1 MIIHQTLHGYQQG
14 HSLLA
19 SSTEL
24 SQADKK
30 RMSKLSDWTEYTR
43 GGDSDASYITA
54 YPLSD
59 SPYYVVAKTW
69 YAYEKE
75 RPGCVWTHSLLIDT
89 TAIDILFDFRA
100 LMGCFV
106 RPMSDDAN
114 QYNYEE
120 PLEFAQDLL
129 PNEAAA
135 PLNIQ
140 VPSLAY
146 WTEKLLTNEEN
157 IVLSASSSSIDNQI
171 LLLSFLSHLPIGI
184 SQSMTFCSGTARMR
198 TLDGIPFSWQIT
210 SVSKK
215 SIPSVNKL
223 YAKDKDEHGWFG
235 FLAESI
241 LGGGNEIPILMMKF
255 AHDIGAG
262 LQKMQ
267 TVIEIFRDLENVQGD
282 GNDGEQQ
289 FTEMVKKMARAF
301 PNSDDG
307 VSFKAS
313 ILSQGISSY
322 FVDEQTF
329 IVKMT
334 STAELKAFDYSSFG
348 LLDRA
353 SIYSSEHSIEKVA
366 GLATEILNSCSRT
379 DIREKVLGTLY
390 KPYNG
395 EEQRLLL
402 ADYPEYYIY
411 VAEQHPQLLD
421 STVWIEAETGMF
433 KKLLKSFLDQ
443 HHSYDTQVWENAFV
457 RLISERIDV
466 SDSELN
472 QFAVHIPVVQKI
484 MDSVNTGLSLPD
496 EYIAYCS
503 RMSMQV
509 YEWMRGQQT
518 LARQSIGIVIHA
530 IPADAD
536 MVKRSASSDWSAL
549 LTSIR
554 SNISIEL
561 AIYLFVLA
569 YNLPD
574 SKGAFL
580 FYKKGFY
587 PIYVT
592 AAENRLSEEDWGKIA
607 WYCPKPLFGWEW
619 DRCAMMRR
627 GFANWIVE
635 RGVNES
641 EAKRFTP
648 DRKVNKK
655 LIKAVNKRKD
665 GVGWLPW

>member
-30 RMSKLSDWTEYTR
+30 RMSMLSDWTEYSR
-43 GGDSDASYITA
+43 GSDSDASYITA

-89 TAIDILFDFRA
+89 TTIDILFDFRV
-100 LMGCFV
+100 LMSCFV
-106 RPMSDDAN
+106 RPMSEEAS
-114 QYNYEE
+114 QYSYEE
-120 PLEFAQDLL
+120 PIEFVQDQL
-129 PNEAAA
+129 PNEAAV
-135 PLNIQ
+135 PLNIL

-146 WTEKLLTNEEN
+146 WTEMLLAREDN
-157 IVLSASSSSIDNQI
+157 IVVSASSSSIDNQM

-184 SQSMTFCSGTARMR
+184 SCSMTFCSGTARMR
-198 TLDGIPFSWQIT
+198 VLDGKPFSWQIT
-210 SVSKK
+210 NVLKK
-215 SIPSVNKL
+215 SIPSLNKL
-223 YAKDKDEHGWFG
+223 YAKDKEEHGWFS

-255 AHDIGAG
+255 AHDIGAD

-289 FTEMVKKMARAF
+289 FSEMVRKMARAF
-301 PNSDDG
+301 PNSDEG
-307 VSFKAS
+307 VAFKAS
-313 ILSQGISSY
+313 LLSQSISSY
-322 FVDEQTF
+322 FVDERTF

-348 LLDRA
+348 LLDRV
-353 SIYSSEHSIEKVA
+353 SLYTKEHTLADVA
-366 GLATEILNSCSRT
+366 QLAVEILDSCSKT
-379 DIREKVLGTLY
+379 AIREKVLDTLY
-390 KPYNG
+390 RPYDE
-395 EEQRLLL
+395 EEQRLLIG
-402 ADYPEYYIY
+402 DYSTYFLY
-411 VAEQHPQLLD
+411 VADKHPRLLD
-421 STVWIEAETGMF
+421 SIVWTEAETGVF
-433 KKLLKSFLDQ
+433 NKLLKIFLDQ
-443 HHSYDTQVWENAFV
+443 HQSNDIQIWEKAFV
-457 RLISERIDV
+457 RLIAERMDV
-466 SDSELN
+466 SDSKLN
-472 QFAVHIPVVQKI
+472 QFADHIPVVQII
-484 MDSVNTGLSLPD
+484 MDSVNTGLSLPE
-496 EYIAYCS
+496 EYTTYCC
-503 RMSMQV
+503 RRAMQV

-518 LARQSIGIVIHA
+518 LAQRSLDIVIHA
-530 IPADAD
+530 IPADSDIA
-536 MVKRSASSDWSAL
+536 KRSASKDWAAL
-549 LTSIR
+549 LASAR
-554 SNISIEL
+554 GNIPLEL

-574 SKGAFL
+574 SKGAFP

-592 AAENRLSEEDWGKIA
+592 AAEDRLSEDDWGKVA
-607 WYCPKPLFGWEW
+607 FYCPKPLFGWEW

-635 RGVNES
+635 RGISES

-648 DRKVNKK
+648 DRKINKK